1 MQDNPTRT
9 ITLYCWIVNISHDS
23 FSISMEESQT
33 VEVMKKVILDT
44 KRHLFPEVV
53 NDPGCLVAHRVCV
66 LSPLCLI
73 CAYYSSARHPSRIRR
88 T

>member
-9 ITLYCWIVNISHDS
+9 IKLYCWIVDISYMS

-33 VEVMKKVILDT
+33 VEDMIEVILDK

-53 NDPGCLVAHRVCV
+53 NDPGCLIVHRVCV

-73 CAYYSSARHPSRIRR
+73 CAYYSSARHPSRIR
-88 T
+88 